1 MGAKVMNT
9 INNLLWQDSPREVI
23 AFDDLC
29 IPDEVDDSVL
39 EVLCDGSISQH
50 LLLYGPA
57 GTGKTAA
64 CRAIAAARTNSQ
76 SLTKLRQRVTIL
88 NCKNDDDRKRITSKF
103 IFNTSCLAGLAD
115 DNSLSVWIFD
125 EIDFLTETQQNQLI
139 AALDEVKDL
148 DFPITILATSN
159 KDISDKRF
167 IQALVSR
174 FHYKEYYPEQ
184 SICDFVALVQKHLRK
199 ADINLD
205 DDDLMSRM
213 SEYFSDG
220 VITVRE
226 AREFANKLIMNSHKE
241 RKNVKNRKMKSSLR
255 IIE

>member
-1 MGAKVMNT
+1 MT
-9 INNLLWQDSPREVI
+9 IELSSKLWQDSPRYI
-23 AFDDLC
+23 IQFDDLL
-29 IPDEVDDSVL
+29 IPDEVDDTVL

-76 SLTKLRQRVTIL
+76 SLTELRQRVTIL

-103 IFNTSCLAGLAD
+103 IFNTSCLAGLAND
-115 DNSLSVWIFD
+115 DSLSVWIFD

-139 AALDEVKDL
+139 AAIDEVKDL

-159 KDISDKRF
+159 KDINDKRF

-205 DDDLMSRM
+205 DDNLMSRM

>member
-1 MGAKVMNT
+1 MMTELSSK
-9 INNLLWQDSPREVI
+9 LWQDSPRDI
-23 AFDDLC
+23 IQFDDSI
-29 IPDEVDDSVL
+29 IPDEVDEAAL
-39 EVLCDGSISQH
+39 EVLFDGSISQH

-76 SLTKLRQRVTIL
+76 SLTELRQRVNIL
-88 NCKNDDDRKRITSKF
+88 NCKNDDDRKKITSKL
-103 IFNTSCLAGLAD
+103 ILNKSCIAQFAD

-139 AALDEVKDL
+139 AAIDEIKDV
-148 DFPITILATSN
+148 DYPITILATSN
-159 KDISDKRF
+159 RDINDKRF

-184 SICDFVALVQKHLRK
+184 NISDIEALVQKHLRK
-199 ADINLD
+199 ADVNLD
-205 DDDLMSRM
+205 DDNLISRM
-213 SEYFSDG
+213 SEYFSDS

-226 AREFANKLIMNSHKE
+226 AREFAN
-241 RKNVKNRKMKSSLR
+241 NRITQLK
-255 IIE
+255 

>member
-1 MGAKVMNT
+1 MTELHNT
-9 INNLLWQDSPREVI
+9 LWQDSPREVI

-29 IPDEVDDSVL
+29 IPNEVDEAVL
-39 EVLCDGSISQH
+39 ETLCDESVSQH

-76 SLTKLRQRVTIL
+76 SLAELRQNITIL
-88 NCKNDDDRKRITSKF
+88 NCKNDDDRKRITSKL
-103 IFNTSCLAGLAD
+103 IFNTSCLARFAD

-139 AALDEVKDL
+139 AAIDEVKDV
-148 DFPITILATSN
+148 DYPITILATSN
-159 KDISDKRF
+159 RDINDKRF
-167 IQALVSR
+167 IQALISR

-184 SICDFVALVQKHLRK
+184 SSSDFASLVQKHLRR

-205 DDDLMSRM
+205 DDDLVSRM
-213 SEYFSDG
+213 SEYFGDS

-226 AREFANKLIMNSHKE
+226 AREFANKLIMNTQ
-241 RKNVKNRKMKSSLR
+241 RKRNIVKHRNNKTALR
-255 IIE
+255 VVD

>member
-1 MGAKVMNT
+1 MMTELSSK
-9 INNLLWQDSPREVI
+9 LWQDSPRDI
-23 AFDDLC
+23 IQFDDLI
-29 IPDEVDDSVL
+29 IPDEVDEAVL

-76 SLTKLRQRVTIL
+76 SLTELRQRVNIL
-88 NCKNDDDRKRITSKF
+88 NCKNDDDRKKITSKL
-103 IFNTSCLAGLAD
+103 ILNTSCIAQFAD

-139 AALDEVKDL
+139 AAIDEIKDV
-148 DFPITILATSN
+148 DYPITILATSN
-159 KDISDKRF
+159 RDINDKRF

-184 SICDFVALVQKHLRK
+184 NISDIAALVQKHLRK
-199 ADINLD
+199 ADVNLD
-205 DDDLMSRM
+205 DDNLISRM
-213 SEYFSDG
+213 SEYFSDS

-226 AREFANKLIMNSHKE
+226 AREFANKLIMNSHKKLHNE
-241 RKNVKNRKMKSSLR
+241 RKNVKNRIMKSSLR

>member
-1 MGAKVMNT
+1 MNT

-29 IPDEVDDSVL
+29 IPDEVDDAVL

-50 LLLYGPA
+50 LLLHGPA

-76 SLTKLRQRVTIL
+76 SLTELRQRVNIL
-88 NCKNDDDRKRITSKF
+88 NCKNDDDRKSITSSF
-103 IFNTSCLAGLAD
+103 IMNTSCLARFAD

-139 AALDEVKDL
+139 AAIDEIKDV
-148 DFPITILATSN
+148 DYPITILATSN
-159 KDISDKRF
+159 RDINDKRF
-167 IQALVSR
+167 IQALISR

-184 SICDFVALVQKHLRK
+184 SISDFATLVQKHLRK
-199 ADINLD
+199 ADVNLD
-205 DDDLMSRM
+205 DDNLMSKM
-213 SEYFSDG
+213 SEYFSDS
-220 VITVRE
+220 VISVRE
-226 AREFANKLIMNSHKE
+226 AREFVNKLIMNSHRE
-241 RKNVKNRKMKSSLR
+241 RKEVADSKLTSLSLVT
-255 IIE
+255 

>member
-1 MGAKVMNT
+1 MMTELNSK
-9 INNLLWQDSPREVI
+9 LWQDSPRDI
-23 AFDDLC
+23 IQFDDLI
-29 IPDEVDDSVL
+29 IPDEVDETVL
-39 EVLCDGSISQH
+39 EVLCDRSISQH

-76 SLTKLRQRVTIL
+76 SLTELRQRVYVL
-88 NCKNDDDRKRITSKF
+88 NCKNDDDRKSITSSL
-103 IFNTSCLAGLAD
+103 IINTSCLARFAD

-139 AALDEVKDL
+139 AAIDEVKDV
-148 DFPITILATSN
+148 DMPITILATSN
-159 KDISDKRF
+159 RDINDKRF
-167 IQALVSR
+167 IQALISR

-184 SICDFVALVQKHLRK
+184 SISDFAALVQKHLRK